1 MVERTDEH
9 RVVYVIDDDSDV
21 QEGLKNLLSSVELK
35 CEVFRTTTDF
45 LQRQRLEGT
54 SCLVLDVRLPGS
66 SGLDFQH
73 ELAKAGID
81 IPIIFISGY
90 GDVPM
95 TVKAMKA
102 GAFGF
107 FTKPV
112 PEQEFLDTVHAAL
125 ESDHARRAESFR
137 RAELQKR
144 YDALSPRE
152 RQVLTLVASGLMNK
166 QAAAQIGLSEVTV
179 KVHRR
184 NLMMK
189 LGARS
194 LADLVRMADMLGI
207 EQKTEPSH

>member
-1 MVERTDEH
+1 MVERANEQ
-9 RVVYVIDDDSDV
+9 RVVYVIDDDADV
-21 QEGLKNLLSSVELK
+21 QEGLKNLLSSVQLK
-35 CEVFRTTTDF
+35 CEIFQTTTDF
-45 LQRQRLEGT
+45 LQRQRVEAT

-73 ELAKAGID
+73 ELAKARID

-112 PEQEFLDTVHAAL
+112 PEQEFLDTIHAAL
-125 ESDHARRAESFR
+125 ETDVERRTQSLR
-137 RAELQKR
+137 LAELQKR
-144 YDALSPRE
+144 FDALSPRE
-152 RQVLTLVASGLMNK
+152 RQVLAFVASGLMNK
-166 QAAAQIGLSEVTV
+166 QAAAEIGLSEVTV

-184 NLMMK
+184 NLMKK
-189 LGARS
+189 LEAKS
-194 LADLVRMADMLGI
+194 LAELVRMADLLGI
-207 EQKTEPSH
+207 GQTGEPSR